1 MNMKK
6 YFVSACLFL
15 TLVSQAQ
22 VKEGRIVYERV
33 SQMPARFFSNNPELA
48 NQIPKSRTDHF
59 ELLFA
64 NNQSLYQFLPS
75 ATEEQ
80 TTFSGGGQ
88 VIQVRGG
95 NNDVVYYNLD
105 KGQTVAQRDFMDNE
119 FIVADTIRKF
129 AWKLT
134 DETKKVLNYTVRKA
148 ITTRVNP
155 SMRMSMENGEMK
167 RTEVLDTVPVA
178 AWFTTDIPVSVGP
191 DFAGQLPGAI
201 LELDINNGQQ
211 VYKATELSPK
221 VAVAKIKEP
230 NKGKKV
236 TQAEFITERNKLMDE
251 MRNNMRGNGS
261 FRIQQ

>member
-1 MNMKK
+1 MKK
-6 YFVSACLFL
+6 FVVSAALLFAIAA
-15 TLVSQAQ
+15 QAQ

-33 SQMPARFFSNNPELA
+33 SQMPTRMFRDNPELA
-48 NQIPKSRTDHF
+48 AQLPKSRTEHF

-80 TTFSGGGQ
+80 NTFAAGGQ

-105 KGQTVAQRDFMDNE
+105 KGTTVAQRDFMDNE
-119 FIVADTIRKF
+119 FIVADTIRRF
-129 AWKLT
+129 NWKLT
-134 DETKKVLNYTVRKA
+134 DETKKVMNYTVRKA

-191 DFAGQLPGAI
+191 EFAGQLPGAI

-211 VYKATELSPK
+211 VYKATEVSPK
-221 VAVAKIKEP
+221 VAANKIKEP

-236 TQAEFITERNKLMDE
+236 SQAEFIAERNKLMDE
-251 MRNNMRGNGS
+251 MRNNMRGSGGT